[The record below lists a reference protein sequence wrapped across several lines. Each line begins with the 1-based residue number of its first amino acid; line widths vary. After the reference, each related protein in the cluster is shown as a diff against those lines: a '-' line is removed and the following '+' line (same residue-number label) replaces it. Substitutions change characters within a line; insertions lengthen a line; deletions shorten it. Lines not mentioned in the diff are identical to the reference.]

1 MALENIQQC
10 PLCNHTSFGP
20 LLVCQDHLSSH
31 ERFELKQC
39 LSCSFVFTSPRP
51 DSQSLPSYYQS
62 NQYISHTG
70 KSTGVLSFF
79 YLLARKFTL
88 RWKIKLIK
96 QFKKHISIL
105 DYGCGTGELL
115 LACQRQGWQISGLEP
130 SAPARQKAAQI
141 TGINIASNLQQ
152 LKGQQFDVITLWHV
166 LEHVMDLREK
176 ISELKAF
183 LRNDGLLFLAVPNC
197 QSPDALFYHQ
207 YWAGYDVPRH
217 LWHFTKTTMTALLKS
232 EGLTVKSIYPMKLD
246 AYYVSL
252 LSEKYKSSNRMT
264 PAAFLQGAI
273 RGFLSNRN
281 AQLTVNHSSLIY
293 IVAK

>member
-10 PLCNHTSFGP
+10 PLCHHASFAP
-20 LLVCQDHLSSH
+20 LLVCQDYLSSQ
-31 ERFELKQC
+31 ESFELKSC

-51 DSQSLPSYYQS
+51 DSQSLPGYYQS
-62 NQYISHTG
+62 NHYISHTG
-70 KSTGVLSFF
+70 KSTGAISFF

-88 RWKIKLIK
+88 RWKIKLIRRFRK
-96 QFKKHISIL
+96 DISIL

-130 SAPARQKAAQI
+130 SAPARQKATQI

-176 ISELKAF
+176 ISDLKAL

-197 QSPDALFYHQ
+197 QSPDALFYQ
-207 YWAGYDVPRH
+207 EYWAGYDVPRH
-217 LWHFTKTTMTALLKS
+217 LWHFTKTTMTALLDS
-232 EGLTVKSIYPMKLD
+232 EGLTVQTIQPMKLD

-252 LSEKYKSSNRMT
+252 LSEKYKSTNRMT
-264 PAAFLQGAI
+264 PVGFLQGAI
-273 RGFLSNRN
+273 RGFLSNLKARS
-281 AQLTVNHSSLIY
+281 TVNHSSLIY
-293 IVAK
+293 IVTK